1 MYIININEKCID
13 ISKLNEALSL
23 LNEQLFLEGAESV
36 HLVVCG
42 GSALIATGLVPRTT
56 QDVDVVALMDDGIL
70 KDPAPFPEKLVRAAK
85 TTADL
90 LNLPEDWL
98 NSGPADFFRMG
109 LPDGFVERLQKKI
122 VGECLVMHFVSR
134 TDQIHFKLYA
144 SVDRGGYHVT
154 DLKALNPTAEE
165 LFIAAKWCMTQDVS
179 EGFLYLLKDFLRVFG
194 FENVAERL

>member
-1 MYIININEKCID
+1 MNEKCID

-98 NSGPADFFRMG
+98 NSGPADLFRMG

>member
-1 MYIININEKCID
+1 MNEKCID

-98 NSGPADFFRMG
+98 NSGPADLFRMG

-165 LFIAAKWCMTQDVS
+165 LSIAAKWCMTQDVS

>member
-1 MYIININEKCID
+1 MNEKCID

-23 LNEQLFLEGAESV
+23 LNEQLFLEGAVSV

-98 NSGPADFFRMG
+98 NSGPADLFRMG

>member
-1 MYIININEKCID
+1 
-13 ISKLNEALSL
+13 
-23 LNEQLFLEGAESV
+23 
-36 HLVVCG
+36 
-42 GSALIATGLVPRTT
+42 
-56 QDVDVVALMDDGIL
+56 MDDGIL

-98 NSGPADFFRMG
+98 NSGPADLFRMG

>member
-1 MYIININEKCID
+1 MNEKCID

-98 NSGPADFFRMG
+98 NSGPADLFRMG

-179 EGFLYLLKDFLRVFG
+179 EGFLYLLKDFLSVFG

>member
-1 MYIININEKCID
+1 MNEKCID

-98 NSGPADFFRMG
+98 NSGPADLFRMG

-154 DLKALNPTAEE
+154 DLKALNPTAED